1 MRSITHKYLETKLR
15 TEFLITIVANIDVF
29 QLVFPDPQCW
39 GQAHVVSWMRHK
51 MQELK
56 IPTTSSQS
64 ALQWAA
70 NFEGSSF
77 VQIPEEEFKARL
89 PEVSKK
95 TIYVNLKKM
104 LSTLNN
110 LLPVINR

>member
-1 MRSITHKYLETKLR
+1 
-15 TEFLITIVANIDVF
+15 
-29 QLVFPDPQCW
+29 
-39 GQAHVVSWMRHK
+39 

-77 VQIPEEEFKARL
+77 VQITEEEFKARL
-89 PEVSKK
+89 PEVRK
-95 TIYVNLKKM
+95 IYVNLKKM

-110 LLPVINR
+110 LLPAVINR

>member
-1 MRSITHKYLETKLR
+1 
-15 TEFLITIVANIDVF
+15 
-29 QLVFPDPQCW
+29 
-39 GQAHVVSWMRHK
+39 

-56 IPTTSSQS
+56 IPTASSQS

-77 VQIPEEEFKARL
+77 VHITEEEFKARL
-89 PEVSKK
+89 PEVRK
-95 TIYVNLKKM
+95 IYVNLKKM

-110 LLPVINR
+110 LLPAVINR

>member
-1 MRSITHKYLETKLR
+1 MRSITHEYLETKLR
-15 TEFLITIVANIDVF
+15 TEFLITVVANIDVF

-56 IPTTSSQS
+56 IPTASSQS

-77 VQIPEEEFKARL
+77 VHITEEEFKARL
-89 PEVSKK
+89 PEVRK
-95 TIYVNLKKM
+95 IYVNLKKM

-110 LLPVINR
+110 LLPAVINR